1 MKSSRATLATLA
13 AVLALG
19 TLILLIT
26 VVPARAAIATEVTIE
41 RFVYDGHVSSDYDE
55 YVRICNISGGSVDL
69 GGANPWRI
77 GDESSDSGSSFT
89 GDAMYEL
96 TGTLNADTCF
106 IIASNANAFSSTWQF
121 LPDYEM
127 RPTIGSTWTDNEAVP
142 NLTRLDS
149 GNWAL
154 SNTGDNIT
162 LWKYEGG
169 AYAKHD
175 EIAYGTDQALYTE
188 VGLVDTG
195 SYSITCSGNAAVTRN
210 DVNSDTDNMYVDFNC
225 TANPN
230 AVTLH
235 SLDTSNSDV
244 ALPIGLLL
252 TTGTAVSVAIGTVRI
267 RIRKR

>member
-1 MKSSRATLATLA
+1 
-13 AVLALG
+13 
-19 TLILLIT
+19 
-26 VVPARAAIATEVTIE
+26 
-41 RFVYDGHVSSDYDE
+41 
-55 YVRICNISGGSVDL
+55 
-69 GGANPWRI
+69 
-77 GDESSDSGSSFT
+77 
-89 GDAMYEL
+89 
-96 TGTLNADTCF
+96 LNANACF
-106 IIASNANAFSSTWQF
+106 IIASNANAFSTTWQF

-127 RPTIGSTWTDNEAVP
+127 RPIIGSTWTDNEAVP

-154 SNTGDNIT
+154 NNTEGDNIT

-169 AYAKHD
+169 AYTKHD
-175 EIAYGTDQALYTE
+175 EIAYGTTQALYTE

-235 SLDTSNSDV
+235 SLDTRDF
-244 ALPIGLLL
+244 ALPVGLLL
-252 TTGTAVSVAIGTVRI
+252 TTGAAIGLAISTVSRLT
-267 RIRKR
+267 RKR

>member
-13 AVLALG
+13 AALALG
-19 TLILLIT
+19 TLMLLIT
-26 VVPARAAIATEVTIE
+26 VLPARAAIATEVTIE
-41 RFVYDGHVSSDYDE
+41 RFVYDGHVSFDYDE
-55 YVRICNISGGSVDL
+55 YVKICNISGGSVDL

-77 GDESSDSGSSFT
+77 GDEENAAG
-89 GDAMYEL
+89 GAEGMYNL
-96 TGTLNADTCF
+96 TGTLGIGGCF
-106 IIASNANAFSSTWQF
+106 IIADNAKAFSDTWGF

-127 RPTIGSTWTDNEAVP
+127 EPTAGGVSDTLSVP
-142 NLTRLDS
+142 NLSGS

-154 SNTGDNIT
+154 NNSEDNIT

-175 EIAYGTDQALYTE
+175 EIAYGTTQALYTE

-235 SLDTSNSDV
+235 SLDTRDF
-244 ALPIGLLL
+244 ALPVGLLL
-252 TTGTAVSVAIGTVRI
+252 TTGAAIGLAISTVSRLT
-267 RIRKR
+267 RKR

>member
-1 MKSSRATLATLA
+1 MKSSRFIIATLA
-13 AVLALG
+13 AALALG

-26 VVPARAAIATEVTIE
+26 ALPARAAIATEVTIE
-41 RFVYDGHVSSDYDE
+41 RFVYDGHVSFDYDE
-55 YVRICNISGGSVDL
+55 YVKICNISGGSVDL

-77 GDESSDSGSSFT
+77 GDEENAAGGT
-89 GDAMYEL
+89 EGMYNL
-96 TGTLNADTCF
+96 TGTLGIDSCF
-106 IIASNANAFSSTWQF
+106 IIADNAKAFSDTWGF
-121 LPDYEM
+121 PPDYEM
-127 RPTIGSTWTDNEAVP
+127 EPTAGGVSDTISVS
-142 NLTRLDS
+142 NLSGS

-169 AYAKHD
+169 LYVKHD
-175 EIAYGTDQALYTE
+175 EVAYYTNSTNYTD
-188 VGLVDTG
+188 VGLSTSG

-235 SLDTSNSDV
+235 SLNTRDS
-244 ALPIGLLL
+244 ALPVGLLL
-252 TTGTAVSVAIGTVRI
+252 TTGAAIGLAITTMPR
-267 RIRKR
+267 RTRKR